1 MNKKNRFV
9 DTEQWRSNRKFTE
22 MKGWAQ
28 LLHLYLYLDR
38 ADFAGIAHLDLV
50 PANHYIK
57 TRAFSEDEI
66 SHLPEE
72 VRSQLMPDNMY
83 AIATEL
89 IAFWDHC
96 GDGIF
101 ICRDF
106 IENTQHTKL
115 LRLSTNPHARVI
127 KDIAHWH
134 AGGFLDIYREVMNA
148 NAGITIR
155 PIHICLQELKDSVL
169 QAKSKSESAQHGA
182 VGRQKNFVD
191 TLMHLFTISPTELL
205 PKVDTDIIKDDLVE
219 IGFIDAEA
227 IDEKPALENKVE
239 ATKGN
244 KSDENEEEEHLANF

>member
-9 DTEQWRSNRKFTE
+9 DTEQWRSKRKFTE

-50 PANHYIK
+50 PAKHYIK

-72 VRSQLMPDNMY
+72 VRSQLMPDDLE

-89 IAFWDHC
+89 SAFWDHC

-148 NAGITIR
+148 NACINIR

-169 QAKSKSESAQHGA
+169 QAKSKSESAQHA
-182 VGRQKNFVD
+182 AIGRQKNFVD
-191 TLMHLFTISPTELL
+191 TLMTLFTISPPELL
-205 PKVDTDIIKDDLVE
+205 PKVDIEVMKDDLVE
-219 IGFIDAEA
+219 IGFIDVEA
-227 IDEKPALENKVE
+227 IEERPALEEKVDE
-239 ATKGN
+239 SKDD
-244 KSDENEEEEHLANF
+244 KDDENEEGEHIANF